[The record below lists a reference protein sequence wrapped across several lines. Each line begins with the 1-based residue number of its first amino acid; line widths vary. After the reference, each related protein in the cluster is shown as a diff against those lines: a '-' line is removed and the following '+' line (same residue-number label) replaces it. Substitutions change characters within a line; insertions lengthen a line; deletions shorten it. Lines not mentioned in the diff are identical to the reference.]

1 MGGFFSELRSVLRLP
16 ALRRVGRKMS
26 EDDTPGY
33 AGQLAYFMLFFMFPF
48 LLFLAAL
55 TGLVI
60 DEPGSALRTLT
71 ESMRIFLPPEVVGLV
86 EVYIDR
92 TLSEAGFF
100 VLFLG
105 ILVTLWTGA
114 AASRALVKA
123 ANRAYGVEESRSL
136 PRRLGI
142 SLLMILGLTLF
153 VGALAL
159 VVLSPRTGGV
169 LQSLTGLPN
178 IFISLWNLV
187 RWAIAFLALSLAL
200 DVFYYMAPN
209 AKVPFRWVTPGGFA
223 ATLLILLAGAALSL
237 YVVNLGRYDQLYGQV
252 GTLIVMMLW
261 LYVTAFVLLL
271 GIEVNAVLARMAE
284 EKRTNS

>member
-1 MGGFFSELRSVLRLP
+1 MLRLA
-16 ALRRVGRKMS
+16 ALRRLGRKMS

-60 DEPGSALRTLT
+60 DEPATALSTLT
-71 ESMRIFLPPEVVGLV
+71 ESLRIFLPPEVVGLV

-92 TLSEAGFF
+92 TLGEAGLF

-123 ANRAYGVEESRSL
+123 ANRAYGVEESRPL
-136 PRRLGI
+136 RRLLGI

-169 LQSLTGLPN
+169 LQSVTGLPDF
-178 IFISLWNLV
+178 FIGLWNVV

-200 DVFYYMAPN
+200 DVFYYMAPD
-209 AKVPFRWVTPGGFA
+209 AEVSFRWITPGGFA

-237 YVVNLGRYDQLYGQV
+237 YVVNVGRYDQLYGQV

-271 GIEVNAVLARMAE
+271 GIEINAVLARGAE
-284 EKRTNS
+284 EKEAGS

>member
-1 MGGFFSELRSVLRLP
+1 
-16 ALRRVGRKMS
+16 MS

-60 DEPGSALRTLT
+60 DEPAAALRTLT

-86 EVYIDR
+86 EVYLDR

-136 PRRLGI
+136 RRLLGI

-169 LQSLTGLPN
+169 LQSVTGLPD
-178 IFISLWNLV
+178 IFISLWNVV

-200 DVFYYMAPN
+200 DVFYYMAPD
-209 AKVPFRWVTPGGFA
+209 AEVPFRWITPGGFA

-271 GIEVNAVLARMAE
+271 GIEINAVLARAAE
-284 EKRTNS
+284 EKEASS

>member
-1 MGGFFSELRSVLRLP
+1 LGGFFSELRSVLRLP

-71 ESMRIFLPPEVVGLV
+71 ESMRIFLPLEVVGLV